1 MKVNM
6 LELRPVKKPL
16 ELNNP
21 PKADKKNMLEKKVKK
36 LRRHRRVRAKIN
48 GTAET
53 PRLCVFRSNQYI
65 YAQIVDDEKGKTIAN
80 AKGDLKSA
88 KEVGIE
94 IAEKAMAQKIVKI
107 VFDRA
112 GYKYHGRVK
121 SLAEGAREKGL
132 KF

>member
-1 MKVNM
+1 
-6 LELRPVKKPL
+6 
-16 ELNNP
+16 
-21 PKADKKNMLEKKVKK
+21 MLEKKVKK

-65 YAQIVDDEKGKTIAN
+65 YAQIIDDEKGKTIAS
-80 AKGDLKSA
+80 AKGDLKNA
-88 KEVGIE
+88 KEVGSE
-94 IAEKAMAQKIVKI
+94 VAEKAMAQKIVKI